1 MKLDYS
7 FFMLITLVITLITG
21 AIVFWHVSVFD
32 GMTVMIVGYSIVTTA
47 LILKI
52 NQERKK

>member
-1 MKLDYS
+1 MRYYS
-7 FFMLITLVITLITG
+7 FFMMIVLVVTLITG

-32 GMTVMIVGYSIVTTA
+32 GMFVMVVGYCIVTTA
-47 LILKI
+47 LILQI